1 MVLPSEMVPPVKQMS
16 LGEKDSFFMSL
27 TRVRIRVASG
37 GCCDKVAKDVLIKW
51 QTMFRFIYS
60 LEEKS

>member
-37 GCCDKVAKDVLIKW
+37 GCCDDEGGKGCVDKVANDV
-51 QTMFRFIYS
+51 
-60 LEEKS
+60 